1 MTHVNVIGL
10 LLFVLYLAVSGAYIF
25 FRCRDSLDGLGE
37 LLAYGVVVLV
47 AEMLSVLSLIFYGIW
62 LCAKTDQGDVRA
74 VDAESSDLRRLY
86 VIRVFILCKDETLAT
101 VRRTISSVKNAY
113 PTEGCE
119 RKLYLLDESKDDAK
133 RDYFMGPKS
142 GTDVIYIAPPVRP
155 EGTKVRPRAACARVA
170 VTVPGRLDFTS
181 ARRCAEDELALG
193 DHELHALAHLPR
205 RRRGGLQEHLDQR
218 AYVRAGR

>member
-1 MTHVNVIGL
+1 MRSVHALTPRRARRPLTKADLQEEGESYQAWGRMTHVNVVGL
-10 LLFVLYLAVSGAYIF
+10 LIFLLYLLVSGAYIF

-37 LLAYGVVVLV
+37 LLGYGVVVLA

-74 VDAESSDLRRLY
+74 MDAESSDLRRLY

-133 RDYFMGPKS
+133 RDFFMGPKS

-155 EGTKVRPRAACARVA
+155 QGTKARPPARRPPAAPRFSARVA
-170 VTVPGRLDFTS
+170 AQTS
-181 ARRCAEDELALG
+181 GAACR
-193 DHELHALAHLPR
+193 
-205 RRRGGLQEHLDQR
+205 
-218 AYVRAGR
+218 